1 MAQNFVRLLE
11 DNAGRPPDRPALEWE
26 GGALAWPEL
35 ERRIGGAA
43 RELAER
49 GVKAGD
55 RVALALG
62 NDWRFPVALLAT
74 LKLGATAAPLNP
86 LLTHHERAE
95 ILGDL
100 SPRLVV
106 EDVSASDGTW
116 PTVAVTEAPAL
127 ILYTSGTTGRA
138 KGAMLS
144 HAALGFANRSWA
156 EPVMALGSDDAVLA
170 ALPLAHSFGL
180 NGALLAPLLAGAR
193 VVLVERFAPDSIRA
207 AIQRHRVTVFPGVA
221 TMFRRVLDVL
231 PGNAPLGPLR
241 LALSGAAPCPW
252 ELAEEWRARTGV
264 RLLRGYGMSE
274 LFRPISYLVADPTE
288 SPDAIG
294 RPVPGVEIRLV
305 DDSGRAVAR
314 GDVGELLIRTPG
326 AMDGYLNAG
335 DATREVLQ
343 DGWFLTG
350 DLARETP
357 DGLVAIVG
365 RKRELILRGGY
376 SVFPQEIER
385 VLATHAAVAEA
396 AVVGVPHPELGEEV
410 AAYVTLRPDGRA
422 TADEL
427 IAYCRERLAAYKAPR
442 SVAVLE
448 RLPRG
453 TTGKILKSA
462 LATLR

>member
-1 MAQNFVRLLE
+1 VAPNFVGLLE
-11 DNAGRPPDRPALEWE
+11 DRGRRHPGRPALEWD
-26 GGALAWPEL
+26 GGALAWAEL
-35 ERRIGGAA
+35 ERRIGGVA
-43 RELAER
+43 RDLAER
-49 GVKAGD
+49 GVHAGD

-62 NDWRFPVALLAT
+62 NDWRFPVALLAI

-86 LLTHHERAE
+86 LLKSDEQAE
-95 ILGDL
+95 ILADL
-100 SPRLVV
+100 APRLVV
-106 EDVSASDGTW
+106 DDISCSEGAW
-116 PTVAVTEAPAL
+116 PTVAAAEAPAV

-144 HAALGFANRSWA
+144 HAALAFANRSWA
-156 EPVMALGSDDAVLA
+156 EPVMALGTDDAVLA

-193 VVLVERFAPDSIRA
+193 VVLVERFAADSIGPTIA
-207 AIQRHRVTVFPGVA
+207 RHRVTVFPGVA

-231 PGNAPLGPLR
+231 PENAALPPLR

-274 LFRPISYLVADPTE
+274 LFRPISYLAADPTE
-288 SPDAIG
+288 SPEAIG

-305 DDSGRAVAR
+305 DDTGQPVAR
-314 GDVGELLIRTPG
+314 GEVGELLIRTPG

-335 DATREVLQ
+335 DASREVLR

-350 DLARETP
+350 DLAHATA

-365 RKRELILRGGY
+365 RKKELILRGGY
-376 SVFPQEIER
+376 SVFPQEVER
-385 VLATHAAVAEA
+385 VLATHGAVAEA

-410 AAYVTLRPDGRA
+410 AAFVSLRPGARV
-422 TADEL
+422 TAAEL
-427 IAYCRERLAAYKAPR
+427 IAHCRERLATYKYPR
-442 SVAVLE
+442 SVAFLE
-448 RLPRG
+448 RLPRS
-453 TTGKILKSA
+453 TTGKILKSE
-462 LATLR
+462 LGPRR

>member
-1 MAQNFVRLLE
+1 
-11 DNAGRPPDRPALEWE
+11 
-26 GGALAWPEL
+26 
-35 ERRIGGAA
+35 
-43 RELAER
+43 
-49 GVKAGD
+49 
-55 RVALALG
+55 
-62 NDWRFPVALLAT
+62 
-74 LKLGATAAPLNP
+74 
-86 LLTHHERAE
+86 
-95 ILGDL
+95 
-100 SPRLVV
+100 
-106 EDVSASDGTW
+106 
-116 PTVAVTEAPAL
+116 
-127 ILYTSGTTGRA
+127 
-138 KGAMLS
+138 
-144 HAALGFANRSWA
+144 
-156 EPVMALGSDDAVLA
+156 
-170 ALPLAHSFGL
+170 
-180 NGALLAPLLAGAR
+180 
-193 VVLVERFAPDSIRA
+193 
-207 AIQRHRVTVFPGVA
+207 
-221 TMFRRVLDVL
+221 VLDVL
-231 PGNAPLGPLR
+231 PGNAPLGALR

-326 AMDGYLNAG
+326 AMDGYLNAA

-350 DLARETP
+350 DLARETT

-396 AVVGVPHPELGEEV
+396 AVVGLPHPELGEEV
-410 AAYVTLRPDGRA
+410 AAYVTLRPDARV

-427 IAYCRERLAAYKAPR
+427 ITYCRERLAAYKSPR
-442 SVAVLE
+442 SVAFLE